1 VALQLNANRSALTAP
16 PLAEPNGQYACDE
29 GSDTVIYVSQDVAD
43 HEYQILTAFRFP
55 PTEDDW
61 ASKKVVPPPHLQKA
75 SETASPASET
85 TLFEDAPLCPI
96 NPLRSRESVHSYAA
110 YDDTLRKELPTTS
123 ALPVKEYKTT
133 PMTRRYDQHRRYV
146 SSDSPFDVIDT
157 PSTPF
162 RSRAKTNDG
171 LLLFRAN
178 PSKEPTVK
186 ARESRHRH
194 KMSLN
199 LPVNAHQ
206 NRRDGAGRPQQP
218 DIESWPK
225 PPPDI
230 GVPHHAIRVD
240 VVTAEE
246 RDLEYKHRHTFIGTG
261 SLDDSLEIL
270 EVSITHIATKS
281 AIARAFVQ
289 LASAEQLYARQCS
302 TGYLGWDL
310 VSRTTLAV
318 MDVTS
323 VNYVVQLHV
332 KLGSITLRQFLD
344 LVPFN
349 DVDEVTVM
357 RIVEAFSVASH
368 LDATAGIGTRS
379 KAKAFRSW
387 FIQQMK
393 SGADH

>member
-1 VALQLNANRSALTAP
+1 MT
-16 PLAEPNGQYACDE
+16 YA
-29 GSDTVIYVSQDVAD
+29 SQDVAD

-55 PTEDDW
+55 PTEDNW
-61 ASKKVVPPPHLQKA
+61 ASKKVVPSSHLQEA
-75 SETASPASET
+75 SEIASPTSDT
-85 TLFEDAPLCPI
+85 TLFEDTPLCPI
-96 NPLRSRESVHSYAA
+96 NPLGSRKSVHSYAA

-123 ALPVKEYKTT
+123 ATQVKEYKTT
-133 PMTRRYDQHRRYV
+133 PMERRYDRNRRYV
-146 SSDSPFDVIDT
+146 SSDPPFDVIDT

-162 RSRAKTNDG
+162 RSRAKTDDG
-171 LLLFRAN
+171 LLLFRAD
-178 PSKEPTVK
+178 PSKEPTIK

-194 KMSLN
+194 KISLN
-199 LPVNAHQ
+199 LPVNAHER
-206 NRRDGAGRPQQP
+206 RRDGAGRPQQP
-218 DIESWPK
+218 DVESWPK

-230 GVPHHAIRVD
+230 GVAHHAIRVD
-240 VVTAEE
+240 VMTAEE
-246 RDLEYKHRHTFIGTG
+246 RDLECKHRHTFIGTG
-261 SLDDSLEIL
+261 SLDDFLEIL
-270 EVSITHIATKS
+270 KISTTHTATKS

-323 VNYVVQLHV
+323 VDCVVQLHV
-332 KLGSITLRQFLD
+332 KLDSITLRQFLD
-344 LVPFN
+344 LIPFN
-349 DVDEVTVM
+349 DVDEVTAM

-379 KAKAFRSW
+379 KARAFRSW

-393 SGADH
+393 AGADH